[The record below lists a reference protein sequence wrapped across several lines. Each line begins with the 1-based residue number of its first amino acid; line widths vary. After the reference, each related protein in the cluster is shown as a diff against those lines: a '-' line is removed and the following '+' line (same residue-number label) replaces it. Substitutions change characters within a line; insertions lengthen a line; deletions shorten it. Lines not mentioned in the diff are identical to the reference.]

1 MSIINNSAVFSA
13 YFPKTYH
20 QKYLQIMA
28 LWVVTLHGVYKLI
41 LYDRLTHEDE
51 GIILFHNVTKRLATR
66 HITQDMNPQLYRCEK
81 LISRNQKTII

>member
-1 MSIINNSAVFSA
+1 MSNINNSAIFSA

-28 LWVVTLHGVYKLI
+28 FWVV
-41 LYDRLTHEDE
+41 THEDE
-51 GIILFHNVTKRLATR
+51 GIIFYHNAMNRLATPC
-66 HITQDMNPQLYRCEK
+66 HIPQDLNPQPYRCEK